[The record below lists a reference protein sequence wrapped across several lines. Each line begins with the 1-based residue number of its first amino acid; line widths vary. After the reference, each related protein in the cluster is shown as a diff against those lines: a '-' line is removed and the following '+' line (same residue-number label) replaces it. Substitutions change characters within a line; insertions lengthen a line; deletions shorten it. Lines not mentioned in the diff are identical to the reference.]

1 MHVKRFFEKYQHNF
15 ECALSVCPKIKITS
29 PLCIDFLDELGNFKQ
44 KKFTAKQSVNKNYGH
59 IFLPGANNL
68 GNLCYRVQAS
78 KRRLTSTAQ
87 KNEAQDSHLH
97 FAMCQHLKVQCQST
111 TMQPSFS
118 LILVQQIT
126 QDYA

>member
-15 ECALSVCPKIKITS
+15 ECALSVCPKIKTTS
-29 PLCIDFLDELGNFKQ
+29 PFCIDFLDELDNFKQ

-68 GNLCYRVQAS
+68 GNLCNGVQAS

-97 FAMCQHLKVQCQST
+97 LAM
-111 TMQPSFS
+111 
-118 LILVQQIT
+118 
-126 QDYA
+126 Y